1 MEVRLATLADLDGV
15 LALQRE
21 NHRDVAAD
29 AADGF
34 VTVRHARADLEA
46 MHALAP
52 SVVAV
57 DGEASRVVGY
67 ALTMLGESRD
77 LLPILA
83 PMFARLDALG
93 LGDYYVMGQVC
104 VAGSHRGRGVFD
116 ALYAGH
122 RASYGRR
129 FARLVTEIS
138 TRNTRSLRAH
148 ARVGFEEIDT
158 YSDDVDTWAIVSLT
172 FPRP

>member
-1 MEVRLATLADLDGV
+1 
-15 LALQRE
+15 LQRE

-34 VTVRHARADLEA
+34 VTVRHARGDLEA

-57 DGEASRVVGY
+57 DGEAAEVVGY
-67 ALTMLGESRD
+67 ALTMLRESRD

-83 PMFARLDALG
+83 PMFARLDALD

-104 VAGSHRGRGVFD
+104 VAATHRGRGVFD

-122 RASYGRR
+122 RAAYGHR

-138 TRNTRSLRAH
+138 ERNARSLRAH
-148 ARVGFEEIDT
+148 ARVGFEEIDS
-158 YSDDVDTWAIVSLT
+158 YRDEVDTWSIVALDLT
-172 FPRP
+172 RA